1 MADSWHRVLEAV
13 EKAMIL
19 ELDQEFTRAITM
31 GGYLFFVLFG
41 VVFWLITRRK
51 DSKVA
56 STGQLIERIMHKRTT
71 RIAIMIAW
79 WWVGFHFLVNV
90 VHR

>member
-1 MADSWHRVLEAV
+1 
-13 EKAMIL
+13 MIAA
-19 ELDQEFTRAITM
+19 LDHEMTRALTI
-31 GGYLFFVLFG
+31 GGYLFVVLFG

-56 STGQLIERIMHKRTT
+56 SVGQMIERIMHKRTT
-71 RIAIMIAW
+71 RISIVIAW

>member
-1 MADSWHRVLEAV
+1 V
-13 EKAMIL
+13 EETMIFA
-19 ELDQEFTRAITM
+19 LDHEITRAITI
-31 GGYLFFVLFG
+31 GGYIFFVLFAT
-41 VVFWLITRRK
+41 VFWLITRRD

-56 STGQLIERIMHKRTT
+56 SVGQMIERIMHKRTT

-79 WWVGFHFLVNV
+79 WWVGYHFLVNV